1 MENMKALGHF
11 EDVLNLPN
19 GLKTLL
25 CDSIKDLISV
35 EKELKENSS
44 KKYEYIVQNLV
55 IYNPFQPHYSSP
67 DVISSFSDKGN
78 KNTSLLQKTHVNSC
92 LFQNLS

>member
-1 MENMKALGHF
+1 MKKMGSL
-11 EDVLNLPN
+11 EDVQNLPN
-19 GLKTLL
+19 GLKTIL
-25 CDSIKDLISV
+25 CDRIKDLIAV
-35 EKELKENSS
+35 EKELERNPS